1 MALRDR
7 FVAAYRAFREPQLVM
22 KSPLDWEDFADFES
36 RRNRYAILWAFFE
49 NSAYR
54 SMHDWSHT
62 YKIKYGLYRYIRHI
76 YNPAHRLGTFWQT
89 HLLGGRLD
97 PAAGDGVRLPTAI
110 PIVTGERLSEEQDQ
124 ALRMA
129 IAEVW
134 RTSNWKVRKDIFT
147 LWGSVFGDVALGVV
161 DDTERGKV
169 YLEVV
174 NPSIIQDV
182 ELDPFGNVKAY
193 IFEEARPHPETGRTT
208 VTYREECTRS
218 GDKVIY
224 RTYLNKQPYA
234 WPGQDG
240 AEWELPYG
248 FVPLVMVRHY
258 DVGLDWGWS
267 EMHAGRVKF
276 QEVDDLAS
284 KLHDQVRKMVDAP
297 WLLSGVDKPGS
308 TPTTTSRDSET
319 YQEGS
324 SALKRPYPGR
334 EEMPFL
340 YGPVGAEAKELVANL
355 DIAATA
361 GVIGDLLEELERD
374 YPELQMDIWSA
385 SAQTSGRALR
395 VARQRAES
403 KVRLRRVNYDD
414 GLVAA
419 QQMAV
424 AIGGW
429 RGYEEFA
436 GFDLDSYGKGLL
448 DHSIDKRAVFAQDPM
463 DDTEIEEAEW
473 RAVNEA
479 VRAGVPLEFYLQEEK
494 GWDEEKI
501 RRLQQALEGQAWR
514 GMDARPPWLNSGG
527 SSETED
533 DEE

>member
-1 MALRDR
+1 
-7 FVAAYRAFREPQLVM
+7 
-22 KSPLDWEDFADFES
+22 
-36 RRNRYAILWAFFE
+36 
-49 NSAYR
+49 
-54 SMHDWSHT
+54 
-62 YKIKYGLYRYIRHI
+62 
-76 YNPAHRLGTFWQT
+76 
-89 HLLGGRLD
+89 
-97 PAAGDGVRLPTAI
+97 
-110 PIVTGERLSEEQDQ
+110 
-124 ALRMA
+124 
-129 IAEVW
+129 
-134 RTSNWKVRKDIFT
+134 
-147 LWGSVFGDVALGVV
+147 V

-284 KLHDQVRKMVDAP
+284 KLHDQVRKMVDSP
-297 WLLSGVDKPGS
+297 WLFMGVDRPGS

-319 YQEGS
+319 YQAT
-324 SALKRPYPGR
+324 SAATTRPYPGR
-334 EEMPFL
+334 EEVGAL
-340 YGPVGAEAKELVANL
+340 YGPTDANAKALVSDL

-361 GVIGDLLEELERD
+361 GVIGDLQEELERD
-374 YPELQMDIWSA
+374 YPELQMDIWTA
-385 SAQTSGRALR
+385 GGEASGRALR

-429 RGYEEFA
+429 RGYEEFE
-436 GFDLDSYGKGLL
+436 GFDLDSYDKGLL